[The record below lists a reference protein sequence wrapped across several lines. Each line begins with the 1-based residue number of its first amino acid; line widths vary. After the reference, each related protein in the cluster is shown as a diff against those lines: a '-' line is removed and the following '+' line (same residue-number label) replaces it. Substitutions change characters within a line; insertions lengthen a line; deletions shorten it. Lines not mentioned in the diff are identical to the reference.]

1 MQIVGR
7 KRKNGEMACSSM
19 FFSYFCRMKIVRN
32 PFLPPKDFLAINL
45 FGLCFCRKEAVITK
59 RVVNHESI
67 HTAQMRELLYVGFYV
82 LYVAEWLYR
91 LLRIRSSYDA
101 YMAISFEREAYRHD
115 GDDSYLKQRRHFAWT
130 KYLLG
135 C

>member
-1 MQIVGR
+1 
-7 KRKNGEMACSSM
+7 
-19 FFSYFCRMKIVRN
+19 MKIVRN
-32 PFLPPKDFLAINL
+32 PLLPPKDFLAINL
-45 FGLCFCRKEAVITK
+45 FGFCFCRRDAVITK

-91 LLRIRSSYDA
+91 LLLIRSSYDA

-135 C
+135 

>member
-1 MQIVGR
+1 
-7 KRKNGEMACSSM
+7 
-19 FFSYFCRMKIVRN
+19 MKIVRN
-32 PFLPPKDFLAINL
+32 PLLPPKGFLAINL
-45 FGLCFCRKEAVITK
+45 FGLCFCRRDAVITK

-101 YMAISFEREAYRHD
+101 YMAVSFEREAYRHD
-115 GDDSYLKQRRHFAWT
+115 GDDSYLKQSISPGRNTFWDDLSCIHANLFFSHWVE
-130 KYLLG
+130 
-135 C
+135 